1 MTTILVVVQLVFLE
15 GVLSLDNAAV
25 LGAMAASLPDNLPV
39 PWPRWWSAFGH
50 ALDQLLGPQ
59 QTAALRVGLFGAY
72 LGRGLMLILATW
84 VIRHPWLK
92 LLGALYLLKLAAAN
106 LSRPDGPAEP
116 SLTTAGVSRF
126 WQTVLA
132 IELTDLTF
140 SLDNVVAVVALSDR
154 LLVVVMG
161 VALGILMMRFAAG
174 VFAYLVQREPI
185 LERTAYVLVLNI
197 SIELL
202 LEEFT
207 YVHLS
212 DLAKFVVSASTLG
225 LAIAYA
231 HLRPLRVFAP
241 ALQMASRCLGIV
253 NEGMEWIIASVKTLY
268 SASFGPAEV
277 TDAADRNPPGLTDLT
292 RGE

>member
-1 MTTILVVVQLVFLE
+1 MTTILIVVQLIFLE
-15 GVLSLDNAAV
+15 GILSLDNAAV
-25 LGAMAASLPDNLPV
+25 LGAMAASLPDHLPV
-39 PWPRWWSAFGH
+39 PWPRWWSTFGH

-72 LGRGLMLILATW
+72 LGRSLMLILAAW

-106 LSRPDGPAEP
+106 LSRPDEPAEP
-116 SLTTAGVSRF
+116 SLVTAGVSRF

-154 LLVVVMG
+154 LSVVMMG

-174 VFAYLVQREPI
+174 VFAHLVRREPI

-197 SIELL
+197 SVELL
-202 LEEFT
+202 LEEFAP
-207 YVHLS
+207 VHIG
-212 DLAKFVVSASTLG
+212 DFTKFAVSAGTLG
-225 LAIAYA
+225 LALLYA
-231 HLRPLRVFAP
+231 HLKPLHVLAP
-241 ALQMASRCLGIV
+241 AFRAAAWCLGLV
-253 NEGMEWIIASVKTLY
+253 NEGMEWTITLVRALY
-268 SASFGPAEV
+268 Q
-277 TDAADRNPPGLTDLT
+277 RC
-292 RGE
+292 